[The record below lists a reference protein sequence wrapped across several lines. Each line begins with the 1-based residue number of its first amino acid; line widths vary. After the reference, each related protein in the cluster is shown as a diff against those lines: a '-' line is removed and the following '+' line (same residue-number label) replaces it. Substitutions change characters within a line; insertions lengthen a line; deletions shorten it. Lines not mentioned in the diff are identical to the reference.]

1 MQPNQRGTPR
11 WTWPS
16 GEDLCDN
23 REARICEE
31 PTPLGAFK
39 KSPAQNT
46 SPTTKKDQQ
55 TSLSSLF
62 PAIVS
67 GTSQFFPIR
76 HRSGRGGEAT
86 KMNKDSCIALA
97 SPRYLASRCPLW
109 SRSRLQFCRG
119 IEIPR
124 PRHICLPLCL
134 SRWPP
139 FFCEHCCVFPDL
151 LAYSS
156 STAVHGIGL
165 TGEILKRAIV

>member
-11 WTWPS
+11 WAWPS

-46 SPTTKKDQQ
+46 SPTPKKDQQ

-86 KMNKDSCIALA
+86 KMNKNSCIVLA
-97 SPRYLASRCPLW
+97 SPRYLASPCPLW
-109 SRSRLQFCRG
+109 SRSRLPICRG

-124 PRHICLPLCL
+124 PRHMPLCL

-139 FFCEHCCVFPDL
+139 FFCVLVFPD

-165 TGEILKRAIV
+165 TGEVLKRAIV